1 MDENVRQTLSYV
13 LHERMKAKAAL
24 ENLRLLEET
33 NLKKSYAREI
43 DKCLDRMIELD
54 KIYDKINKQL
64 KNKQSWN

>member
-1 MDENVRQTLSYV
+1 MGENVKQILNYI

-33 NLKKSYAREI
+33 NLKKSFAREI

-54 KIYDKINKQL
+54 KLYEKI
-64 KNKQSWN
+64 KNKEQKK